1 MIIILLLILSIILQL
16 IAAYVAF
23 RLIRISR
30 GPVAWLLISIA
41 MLFLAARHSME
52 LANLLESYDHLI
64 ILDMLGYLFGV
75 LISILLTISVM
86 LIARVLHSYKKTED
100 IRKIS
105 EQRFRTLFNST
116 TDIIFAFDFRG
127 NIIETNQTASE
138 ILGYT
143 KTELLTKNINQIV
156 SSRYTDIFLSD
167 ILENLNESGKYII
180 EAEYLSKDGGLIPVE
195 INARFLNFAA
205 EKYLICIAREITER
219 KEMQKRILKTMIDTE
234 ERERKRFA
242 KDLHDGLGPLLSTVK
257 LYVNELEAESISEKE
272 KKEYIQ
278 YTNELV
284 DEAVGSIRTISNN
297 ITPNI
302 ISNYGLIRSLE
313 SFISKINKTQQ
324 VAIHFKTIDLEEKFD
339 STLELVMY
347 RIVTELINNTI
358 KHAGA
363 KNIHIVLEMLNRK
376 LILTY
381 RDDGQGFDI
390 DKVLQEKKGGMGLRN
405 IISRV
410 NSINGS
416 YDFNREIKNGT
427 EIRIKLDVTSAS

>member
-1 MIIILLLILSIILQL
+1 MIIIILLIVSIILQL
-16 IAAYVAF
+16 IAAVVAF
-23 RLIRISR
+23 RLTGVSR
-30 GPVAWLLISIA
+30 GPLAWLLISIA
-41 MLFLAARHSME
+41 MLLLAIRHSIG
-52 LANLLESYDHLI
+52 LINLLESYEDLVM
-64 ILDMLGYLFGV
+64 LDMLGYLSGV
-75 LISILLTISVM
+75 LISMLLTVGVI

-116 TDIIFAFDFRG
+116 TDIIFAFDFNG
-127 NIIETNQTASE
+127 NIIETNQTACE

-143 KTELLTKNINQIV
+143 KTELLTKNIKQIV
-156 SSRYTDIFLSD
+156 SSRYTDVFLKD
-167 ILENLNESGKYII
+167 IIENLNESAKYII

-195 INARFLNFAA
+195 INARFLNLASK
-205 EKYLICIAREITER
+205 KYLICIAREITER

-272 KKEYIQ
+272 KNEYIQ

-313 SFISKINKTQQ
+313 SFISKVNKTQQ
-324 VAIHFKTIDLEEKFD
+324 VAIHFKTIEVEEKFD
-339 STLELVMY
+339 STLELIMY
-347 RIVTELINNTI
+347 RIITELINNTI

-363 KNIHIVLEMLNRK
+363 KNIYIVLEMLNRK

-390 DKVLQEKKGGMGLRN
+390 DKVMHEKGGGMGLRN

-410 NSINGS
+410 NSINGT